1 MHEAEDEEMAEL
13 LGMLNAMEGDFPDE
27 LSGVDLG
34 NGDALLGWDD
44 SGDELG
50 AFNLLRRYGRRR
62 TSSRAMR
69 TPPARSA
76 ILRRMASIQMRKR
89 AYVQKIAPAIPG
101 LPAPGARN
109 FPLGFGSFVFVNG
122 GVTTTDLTANP
133 QKPFKGARLVVV
145 VNRSAGALAPLVTV
159 NDLDVGTG
167 NQLVSSQSLPAEGFA
182 PQAYDVVLSL
192 DPATPGILVVLG
204 IGVTVAP
211 PVGET
216 ISVSAMLIGNTIG

>member
-1 MHEAEDEEMAEL
+1 MEEYDAEMDEL
-13 LGMLNAMEGDFPDE
+13 LGLLAVEDE
-27 LSGVDLG
+27 LAGGLDLG
-34 NGDALLGWDD
+34 GGDALLGAGGLDE
-44 SGDELG
+44 ELG
-50 AFNLLRRYGRRR
+50 AIRAL
-62 TSSRAMR
+62 SRFR
-69 TPPARSA
+69 PPTRGSVAARSGTGRSM
-76 ILRRMASIQMRKR
+76 IIRRMAAIQAKKR
-89 AYVQKIAPAIPG
+89 AYVNKIAPAIPG

-109 FPLGFGSFVFVNG
+109 FPLGFGSFTFVNA

-145 VNRSAGALAPLVTV
+145 VNRSAGAVAPLVTV

-182 PQAYDVVLSL
+182 PQSYDVVLSL

-204 IGVTVAP
+204 IGITSTP

-216 ISVSAMLIGNTIG
+216 ITVSAMLIGNTIG